1 MRTLDVGLGVV
12 THLAFSLDGS
22 VLAASGHRGVGLA
35 LWPALAEGRGPFDIV
50 PVEERV
56 AQVAWHPA
64 GHLLASAGLDSGVVQ
79 VRDAR
84 LKLRR
89 ELVGITGQQG
99 ATAAVA
105 FSPDGARLAL
115 GGGWWGEPASAV
127 VVPVARWKPAR
138 PVGEHTNQIGALVFT
153 RPDVLL
159 IGSADRTVVA
169 YPLDADREN
178 TTTISVPSSVQ
189 ALALRPDA
197 GQVAVAA
204 GRNVYLW
211 ALDQDGRPLA
221 DGGPIIRGH
230 KRAVRAVA
238 FAPGG
243 RTLASAGE
251 DGTVRFWDP
260 DTGAARSALDLGIG
274 PLRTVAFSPDGLT
287 VVAAGDAGVI
297 AIVDAE

>member
-12 THLAFSLDGS
+12 THLAFRPDGS
-22 VLAASGHRGVGLA
+22 LLAASGHRGIGLA
-35 LWPALAEGRGPFDIV
+35 LWPALAGGRGPFDIV
-50 PVEERV
+50 PVEERT

-79 VRDAR
+79 VRDSR

-89 ELVGITGQQG
+89 ELVGMTGQQG

-138 PVGEHTNQIGALVFT
+138 PVGEHANQIGALAFA
-153 RPDVLL
+153 RPDMLL
-159 IGSADRTVVA
+159 VGSADRTVVA
-169 YPLDADREN
+169 YPLDANRDDS
-178 TTTISVPSSVQ
+178 TTSVPSPVQ
-189 ALALRPDA
+189 ALALRPDG

-204 GRNVYLW
+204 GRHILLW
-211 ALDQDGRPLA
+211 TLDHDGRPVA
-221 DGGPIIRGH
+221 DSGPSVRGH
-230 KRAVRAVA
+230 RRAVRAVA
-238 FAPGG
+238 FAPGA

-274 PLRTVAFSPDGLT
+274 PLRTVAYSPDGLT